1 MPWSRS
7 RPATRRE
14 AVTSGT
20 TEYRRCVQRYMGRPG
35 PGRSLDSRLQ
45 ARPELAEAGE
55 SEPKRHATSV
65 VAVAPQ
71 SQPGWDLRSHTYMSG
86 SAGRD
91 GIIPCPPLPPATC
104 PLSHGRRKTCSYAA
118 ANRASRRACFCVEAR
133 RGEASNSA
141 HCLVESG
148 CHREKHDENKS
159 RQLALAQ
166 WSGRLEGAGSPC
178 LARIS

>member
-1 MPWSRS
+1 MPCSRS

-20 TEYRRCVQRYMGRPG
+20 TEYRRCVQRYMRRPG
-35 PGRSLDSRLQ
+35 PGRSLDSPLQ

-71 SQPGWDLRSHTYMSG
+71 SQPGWDLRSYTYMSG
-86 SAGRD
+86 SAVRD

-104 PLSHGRRKTCSYAA
+104 PLSHGQRKHAA
-118 ANRASRRACFCVEAR
+118 TQRQTEQAAGVFLCVEAR
-133 RGEASNSA
+133 RGEASSSA

-178 LARIS
+178 LARIL